1 MAWGSWLEPCT
12 GARGGTISKG
22 KGVGGLAS
30 AVALLLPAAE
40 LGWAPPG
47 SLALPGALALA
58 AMAGAG
64 CFPVALDEPRPHH
77 RDRLYGC
84 RAFPALWDRSRTPGG
99 GSSWDKVQRRVV
111 WQGGSLWLWRGGTS
125 LCSPPQRACRAGTPR
140 IPPPGD
146 PVWLL
151 CQDGAGTM
159 ILTLSLDP
167 SQNFSPRTAWGA
179 GLSPGLSSRVPRCRL
194 SLLGP
199 GFPVCGTVPVGAG
212 PGHGHCGAGR
222 GLGAAL
228 PHAQASG
235 TQRRGWG
242 KCGPG
247 GPR

>member
-1 MAWGSWLEPCT
+1 
-12 GARGGTISKG
+12 
-22 KGVGGLAS
+22 
-30 AVALLLPAAE
+30 
-40 LGWAPPG
+40 
-47 SLALPGALALA
+47 
-58 AMAGAG
+58 
-64 CFPVALDEPRPHH
+64 
-77 RDRLYGC
+77 
-84 RAFPALWDRSRTPGG
+84 
-99 GSSWDKVQRRVV
+99 
-111 WQGGSLWLWRGGTS
+111 
-125 LCSPPQRACRAGTPR
+125 
-140 IPPPGD
+140 
-146 PVWLL
+146 
-151 CQDGAGTM
+151 M